1 MPHKPKPAQQPD
13 ADYHI
18 VLRVPGWFK
27 NEVIELAATNGVSL
41 NQWLLA
47 AVRKAALEQQGV
59 PDPPQ
64 ARAPLPTTLDQI
76 RAYTEGSKLV
86 LPCGKIGDSCAGTLE
101 PTRMGTHLYCPECNI
116 RVQ

>member
-1 MPHKPKPAQQPD
+1 MPHKPKPAQQPN

-27 NEVIELAATNGVSL
+27 NEVIELAATDGVSL

-76 RAYTEGSKLV
+76 RAYTEGTKLS

-101 PTRMGTHLYCPECNI
+101 PARMGTHLYCPECNI